1 MYCMI
6 WTKQCYKNWKTRGIE
21 LDGINDLLVNF
32 GKCCNPIPGDNLIG
46 FVTRGRGVT
55 VHRSRCKSLPLLSNE
70 SDRIIPI
77 DWSAKPKEVFNVLLK
92 VIGEDYK
99 GWLKDISE
107 CISKQNINITSV
119 DIKVNDRIAEAK
131 FMVQVKSSRQLNR
144 LIKKML
150 QLKNID
156 SVIREGR

>member
-1 MYCMI
+1 M
-6 WTKQCYKNWKTRGIE
+6 
-21 LDGINDLLVNF
+21 
-32 GKCCNPIPGDNLIG
+32 
-46 FVTRGRGVT
+46 
-55 VHRSRCKSLPLLSNE
+55 PLLSNE

-119 DIKVNDRIAEAK
+119 DIKVNDRIAEAR

-144 LIKKML
+144 LIKRML

>member
-1 MYCMI
+1 M
-6 WTKQCYKNWKTRGIE
+6 
-21 LDGINDLLVNF
+21 
-32 GKCCNPIPGDNLIG
+32 
-46 FVTRGRGVT
+46 
-55 VHRSRCKSLPLLSNE
+55 HRSKCRSLPLLSNE

-77 DWSAKPKEVFNVLLK
+77 NWNVKPKEVFNVLLK
-92 VIGEDYK
+92 VVGEDYK

-119 DIKVNDRIAEAK
+119 DIKVHDRIAEAR
-131 FMVQVKSSRQLNR
+131 FLVQVRSSRQLNR

-156 SVIREGR
+156 SVSRGGR